1 MRARHAVLLS
11 LPILVWGCA
20 GGAPPSPSPSATP
33 VPTAPAASADPMRP
47 LPSPLPAVAAR
58 VNGEDIPIRNVA
70 IMVEESIELGRV
82 SESKRNALYRDALE
96 QLIRREVL
104 LQEAQARGV
113 KADDLEVQRTYDQ
126 MRGHHKDEQ
135 AWRDFLKS
143 RSLDEEK
150 LRTEIRI
157 RHTVQALL
165 AGEAAQRALTASD
178 EEARALYDS
187 TDASAFQPPGGSP
200 APKPPFETV
209 KEFLRQEVV
218 QRKHAEA
225 SARFVESLT
234 ARAKVERFL

>member
-1 MRARHAVLLS
+1 
-11 LPILVWGCA
+11 
-20 GGAPPSPSPSATP
+20 
-33 VPTAPAASADPMRP
+33 MRP
-47 LPSPLPAVAAR
+47 LPSPLPQVAAR

-82 SESKRNALYRDALE
+82 SESKRNELYRDALE

-126 MRGHHKDEQ
+126 MRGHHKDEK

-165 AGEAAQRALTASD
+165 AAEAAQRTVVATD
-178 EEARALYDS
+178 EEVRALYDA
-187 TDASAFQPPGGSP
+187 TDASAFQQPDASPG
-200 APKPPFETV
+200 PKPPYETV

-225 SARFVESLT
+225 SAGFVEALT